1 MKTVI
6 TFLNP
11 RHEKE
16 EVSIQEWF
24 ARFKAPLYFKH
35 GNGYDKD
42 SYETLELAT
51 QAMREKHESQILE
64 KQEEMVR
71 EKGYTDLDDARYNA
85 ELDLNCSLM
94 EIKETV
100 YDESIKGVEKMLL
113 SKGYD
118 KEYAVSHAEEITANH
133 FAEVY

>member
-1 MKTVI
+1 MKTVV
-6 TFLNP
+6 TFLNSF
-11 RHEKE
+11 HKKE

-35 GNGYDKD
+35 GNGYDTD

-51 QAMREKHESQILE
+51 QAMREKHERQIVE
-64 KQEEMVR
+64 KQEKMVS
-71 EKGYTDLDDARYNA
+71 EGSYTVLDDARYNA

-94 EIKETV
+94 EIKETI
-100 YDESIKGVEKMLL
+100 YDESIKSVEKMLL

-118 KEYAVSHAEEITANH
+118 KEYAMSHAEEIAANH
-133 FAEVY
+133 FAEAY

>member
-1 MKTVI
+1 MKTVV
-6 TFLNP
+6 TFLNS

-16 EVSIQEWF
+16 DVSIQEWF

-51 QAMREKHESQILE
+51 QAMREKHEQQILE

-71 EKGYTDLDDARYNA
+71 EGSYTVLDDARHNA
-85 ELDLNCSLM
+85 ELDLSCSLM
-94 EIKETV
+94 RMKVNV
-100 YDESIKGVEKMLL
+100 YDDAIKNVEKMLL
-113 SKGYD
+113 SKGHD
-118 KEYAVSHAEEITANH
+118 KEYAVSHAEEVTAKY
-133 FAEVY
+133 FAETY

>member
-1 MKTVI
+1 MKTVT

-51 QAMREKHESQILE
+51 QAMRENHESQILE
-64 KQEEMVR
+64 KQEEMVK
-71 EKGYTDLDDARYNA
+71 EGKYTVLDDARHNA
-85 ELDLNCSLM
+85 ELDFNCSLM
-94 EIKETV
+94 EIKESV
-100 YDESIKGVEKMLL
+100 YDQSIKSVEKMLL
-113 SKGYD
+113 SKGCD
-118 KEYAVSHAEEITANH
+118 KEYAVSHAEEITAKH